1 MAFLKLIRYPNLL
14 LLIFMQLLFRYGF
27 LNLQGIT
34 LALTDFQFG
43 ILVLSTA
50 LIAAAGY
57 IINNIFDKET
67 DLINNKNKLLTL
79 TIGKPCNRESC

>member
-57 IINNIFDKET
+57 INYNFIAEVVNT
-67 DLINNKNKLLTL
+67 Q
-79 TIGKPCNRESC
+79 